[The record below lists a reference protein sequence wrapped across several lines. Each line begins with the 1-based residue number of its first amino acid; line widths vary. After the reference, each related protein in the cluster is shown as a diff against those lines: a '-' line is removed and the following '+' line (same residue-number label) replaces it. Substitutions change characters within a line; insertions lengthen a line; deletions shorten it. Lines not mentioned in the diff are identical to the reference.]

1 MNLTDLDSLG
11 GGRYRVKSSRQPR
24 YMGANIIPLKASGGS
39 VSVEVTASAP
49 FGATLAV
56 RAADKS
62 VRYIDLTNG
71 KGSVDLRNGEE
82 TSLVVANTPDTLYLY
97 DPFSP
102 ISEVNRGLDYQ
113 VQITG
118 ASA

>member
-1 MNLTDLDSLG
+1 
-11 GGRYRVKSSRQPR
+11 
-24 YMGANIIPLKASGGS
+24 MGANIIPLKASGGS

-62 VRYIDLTNG
+62 VRYIDL
-71 KGSVDLRNGEE
+71 
-82 TSLVVANTPDTLYLY
+82 SLVVANTPDTLYLY